1 MPAESVAAFRERE
14 REREREGERGQISKY
29 LQTDFSHHRGSSRWR
44 NCAYRDERCKTVPL
58 VPEICPRVSP
68 RGAISFENRLL
79 LRANGGAG
87 GTSGGIPRRRW
98 SVRGRKSTV
107 ARAGVGKGRR
117 GGCSR
122 LHNCTV
128 HSANVSILSIN
139 PWYKSNLSS
148 GRRGA
153 AAGSRGA

>member
-1 MPAESVAAFRERE
+1 MFP
-14 REREREGERGQISKY
+14 
-29 LQTDFSHHRGSSRWR
+29 
-44 NCAYRDERCKTVPL
+44 
-58 VPEICPRVSP
+58 P

-79 LRANGGAG
+79 LRAN
-87 GTSGGIPRRRW
+87 SGRRESGRIPRRCW
-98 SVRGRKSTV
+98 SVRGRKV
-107 ARAGVGKGRR
+107 DRGGKRRR

-148 GRRGA
+148 GRRG
-153 AAGSRGA
+153 GGGIPRGVDGNGGELRKVKRWKRGECKQSPARSGGRGRTRGLDGRKEGRKEGRNKSFPLATRRPPSIQQVG